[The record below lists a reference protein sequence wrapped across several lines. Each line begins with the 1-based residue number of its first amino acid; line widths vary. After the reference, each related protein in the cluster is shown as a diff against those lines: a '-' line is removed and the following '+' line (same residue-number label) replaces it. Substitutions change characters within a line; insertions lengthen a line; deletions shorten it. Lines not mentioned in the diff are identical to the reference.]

1 MIACAIFVIT
11 LATFFLLII
20 VLNKGYH
27 TVPMMLVANTCLVE
41 FILASDILGTVVFIL
56 QNDLK

>member
-1 MIACAIFVIT
+1 MIGCAIFVIT

-20 VLNKGYH
+20 VLNKAYH
-27 TVPMMLVANTCLVE
+27 TVPMMLVANTCLVK